1 MKEVTHDSLLKTQVL
16 SDDQLITEQESID
29 FTQYNYVLHFD
40 QKNHPFPTIKL
51 VHKKSLLS
59 RAEILIIDDVFLFAP
74 DIYKPFMN
82 LT

>member
-16 SDDQLITEQESID
+16 LDDQLITEQESID

-59 RAEILIIDDVFLFAP
+59 RAEILIIDDVFLFTP